1 MRHFLFK
8 MIFGLSVLMAAPSNA
23 EAHGD
28 CHSHSGATIA
38 EWADSLALVMANMTL
53 SAEDKAKIR
62 AAGGVPYDYM
72 DGWGWVRTDFY
83 AVTVTLPE
91 NLNPQDL
98 LDMIR
103 DDPNGLGK
111 RRLEGHVGWPAS
123 DGKNGREKYEIV
135 NLQITGNNGA
145 ISYVDVDTSD
155 GDFTAVTVKNEASGS
170 HPVSGARTWG
180 YNKLTSGR
188 YIFWTTAI
196 ESANVWGSGGV
207 GALLQ
212 DGTWKA
218 LVRDIGDEVQQRGG
232 QAHNIYLDVEWQYGG
247 LKPGRVK
254 AEDLDST
261 DGIDRVYSVQTLE
274 ADERAAQKRAQQQL
288 RQQAQGNGTWWS
300 KPKF

>member
-1 MRHFLFK
+1 MRHFFHKLF
-8 MIFGLSVLMAAPSNA
+8 FGLSVLMVAPSIA
-23 EAHGD
+23 QAHGD
-28 CHSHSGATIA
+28 CHSHSGPSIA
-38 EWADSLALVMANMTL
+38 EWVDDLALAMANMTV
-53 SAEDKAKIR
+53 SAEDRAKIR
-62 AAGGVPYDYM
+62 AAGGEPYDYM

-91 NLNPQDL
+91 NLNPRDL

-103 DDPNGLGK
+103 DNPNGLGK
-111 RRLEGHVGWPAS
+111 KRLKDHVGWPAS
-123 DGKNGREKYEIV
+123 AGKNGRKKYDIV
-135 NLQITGNNGA
+135 NLKITGNNGA

-155 GDFTAVTVKNEASGS
+155 GDFTAITVKNKASGS

-180 YNKLTSGR
+180 FNKLTSGK

-232 QAHNIYLDVEWQYGG
+232 QAHNIYVDDEWQNGG

-254 AEDLDST
+254 AQDLDSS
-261 DGIDRVYSVQTLE
+261 DGIDQVLSVKKLE
-274 ADERAAQKRAQQQL
+274 AAEERARQALKR
-288 RQQAQGNGTWWS
+288 QAEKSWWS
-300 KPKF
+300 QPKF